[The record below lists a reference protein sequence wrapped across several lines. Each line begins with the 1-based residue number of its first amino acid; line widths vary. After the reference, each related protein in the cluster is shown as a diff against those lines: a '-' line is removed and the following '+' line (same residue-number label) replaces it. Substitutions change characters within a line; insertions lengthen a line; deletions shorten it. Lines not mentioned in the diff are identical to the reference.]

1 MMNTRNTKERHPQVT
16 VLVPVYNAGVYLQ
29 ESVGSILRQTY
40 KNFELLILDDGST
53 DGCAD
58 FLKEIDDQ
66 RIRLIRRR
74 HDYIA
79 TLNYGLS
86 TARGKYIARMD
97 ADDRMYPTR
106 LSQQVKVMEQYPEVV
121 LCAAYMRELGGR
133 DIYNSGLSGTL
144 MHYAPVFLV
153 GNFISHPTV
162 MLRTDYVRRHKLRY
176 KAKYIYAEDYK
187 LWTDIA
193 CLGGVMH
200 IIPKP
205 LLEYRIFAEQVS
217 RVHNQE
223 QRDAG
228 NRIRNE
234 LLAYLMKHAARRY
247 KRHLCSFYNACARLN
262 EDRLLGDAFIF
273 NTFYRLFSRI
283 MQEEADSLLQGS
295 GSSAV

>member
-1 MMNTRNTKERHPQVT
+1 MMNTKANNPQVT
-16 VLVPVYNAGVYLQ
+16 VLVPVYNAGAYLQ
-29 ESVGSILRQTY
+29 ESVESILRQTY

-53 DGCAD
+53 DGCTD
-58 FLKEIDDQ
+58 FLREIDDR
-66 RIRLIRRR
+66 RIRLVRRR

-79 TLNYGLS
+79 TLNYGLR

-97 ADDRMYPTR
+97 ADDRMHPTR
-106 LSQQVKVMEQYPEVV
+106 LAQQVKVMEQYPEVV
-121 LCAAYMRELGGR
+121 LCAAYMREFGGR
-133 DIYNSGLSGTL
+133 DIYNSGLSGRL

-193 CLGGVMH
+193 CLGGVIH

-217 RVHNQE
+217 RVHNRE
-223 QRDAG
+223 QREAG

-234 LLAYLMKHAARRY
+234 LLAYLMKHAAGKY
-247 KRHLCSFYNACARLN
+247 KRQIYSFYNACARLN
-262 EDRLLGDAFIF
+262 EDGLLGEAFIF

-283 MQEEADSLLQGS
+283 MQEEPDPLSNGS
-295 GSSAV
+295 NTSTI